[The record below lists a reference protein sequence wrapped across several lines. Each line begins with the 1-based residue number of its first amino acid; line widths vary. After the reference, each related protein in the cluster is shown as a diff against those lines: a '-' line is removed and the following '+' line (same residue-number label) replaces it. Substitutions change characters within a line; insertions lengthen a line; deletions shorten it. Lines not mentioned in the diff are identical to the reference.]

1 MPQAPLTD
9 GSAVRRAAAPL
20 LTSSATS
27 RASDFNALSLSSDL
41 QNGHNGWPRC
51 LGLRHRE
58 RRGRTGDAQ
67 LGALGR
73 QLAPR
78 HQPGQRFRWRPP
90 FPLARPRPAGR
101 ESEPGSEILR
111 PHSLVSFSQTLRI
124 ALQTLLAPC
133 PSEPSFIQQGRLRHW
148 PWTGSALS
156 REDRAAN
163 KIRPHHREDRL
174 SPQSHPAGGER
185 PHPRPSQDPV
195 WARGEGAA

>member
-9 GSAVRRAAAPL
+9 GSAVRWAPAPL

-27 RASDFNALSLSSDL
+27 RASGFNALSLSSDL
-41 QNGHNGWPRC
+41 QNGHTGWPHC

-111 PHSLVSFSQTLRI
+111 PHSLVSFSQTLMNRPADPTCPLPI
-124 ALQTLLAPC
+124 GTLVH
-133 PSEPSFIQQGRLRHW
+133 S
-148 PWTGSALS
+148 TGMPSALAL
-156 REDRAAN
+156 DWLRA
-163 KIRPHHREDRL
+163 KP
-174 SPQSHPAGGER
+174 
-185 PHPRPSQDPV
+185 
-195 WARGEGAA
+195 